1 MKINV
6 WKVLLSSCR
15 EIELSSILPASFQK
29 AAVLYEE
36 NRTFSRAVENI
47 EPQNTKTSRSTQET
61 NPSQLSS
68 ENVVRKFSSL
78 DLIGNDVF

>member
-68 ENVVRKFSSL
+68 ENVIRKFSSL
-78 DLIGNDVF
+78 DLIGIGVF